1 MKKKIGTIRI
11 KSRNETGQV
20 ERRGDRARQGEI
32 KRRGNGLVNR
42 TPETSKF
49 SPTRPLAKEDKNE
62 KKNRY
67 EIGSCNFFPLDRSF
81 DSCSRGL
88 KRTDRK
94 KSRDVST
101 LNPIM
106 ISVSTGCLT
115 DPS

>member
-11 KSRNETGQV
+11 KSRNETGHV

-49 SPTRPLAKEDKNE
+49 SPTRPLAEKDKNE

-101 LNPIM
+101 LNPIT